1 MLLLEIFYIALF
13 LALIF
18 FGPLQEYLEKKKP
31 QWDQITSTSDPEKM
45 GLIMCIV
52 LIILAS
58 TFFIGKI
65 L

>member
-18 FGPLQEYLEKKKP
+18 FGPLQEYLEKKMP
-31 QWDQITSTSDPEKM
+31 QWVQISSDPEKM
-45 GLIMCIV
+45 GLLLCIV

-58 TFFIGKI
+58 TFFMGKI

>member
-1 MLLLEIFYIALF
+1 MLLLKIFYIALF

-18 FGPLQEYLEKKKP
+18 FGPLQEYWEKKRP
-31 QWDQITSTSDPEKM
+31 QWVQITTDPEKM